1 MNEETIK
8 GLEVL
13 MSHNKALISAITM
26 AVSFMDGETSEKL
39 ARMAITDAM
48 LFIQQTSAEQAS
60 IFQGMRKK
68 ELLDDLIHKFETMDT
83 PEEDKK

>member
-13 MSHNKALISAITM
+13 MSHNKALIHALAT
-26 AVSFMDGETSEKL
+26 AVNFMDGETEEL
-39 ARMAITDAM
+39 TARMAIRDAM
-48 LFIQQTSAEQAS
+48 VFIQKTSAEQATV
-60 IFQGMRKK
+60 FLGMRKK